1 MSKMRV
7 LLIDDEEEL
16 VSALEERLELRGI
29 DAEYALNGELAFQ
42 RMQEKKF
49 DVAVID
55 IMMPNINGLE
65 VLMNIK
71 KIQPDIQ
78 AILLTGRSDKDDSR
92 IALEHGA
99 FDYIMKPVDI
109 NTLIKLMKKAVENVS
124 ETKQL

>member
-16 VSALEERLELRGI
+16 VTALQERLELRNI
-29 DAEYALNGELAFQ
+29 DAEYVLNGETAFQ

-71 KIQPDIQ
+71 TIQPDIQ
-78 AILLTGRSDKDDSR
+78 AILLTGRSDKDDSKA
-92 IALEHGA
+92 ALEHGA

-109 NTLIKLMKKAVENVS
+109 NKLIKLMKEAVENVND
-124 ETKQL
+124 TKQ